1 MSETILLVEIPDPPS
16 VPDHHGMRNLGA
28 RTHQR
33 DIAHEEPH
41 AMIIDC
47 PAPAK
52 RRQPLFLTNGQC
64 VGRANQRSPAKKRPP
79 YGRAELRANRA
90 VRRLA
95 QSPGGLS
102 NITPKG
108 KHFLNISINFVVH
121 GSRIN

>member
-64 VGRANQRSPAKKRPP
+64 VDRNAVLLKGTNLRMSTVPVAPP
-79 YGRAELRANRA
+79 
-90 VRRLA
+90 
-95 QSPGGLS
+95 SGLS
-102 NITPKG
+102 RIVPAV
-108 KHFLNISINFVVH
+108 LLL
-121 GSRIN
+121 SRRAP